1 MAKLGFLYLH
11 GGLWD
16 GHQVLIAQWVRAATR
31 VHANTGL
38 GTEYGYGW
46 WVFTG
51 SRAGQYEAV
60 GRGGQRITII
70 PQENLVVVFTGGGFE
85 PGDVGN
91 LLAQALG
98 PNQRLPENP
107 QGVSRLAAAIA
118 IGTQP
123 PVPKPVSPL
132 PQTAVRVS
140 GKSYRL
146 TPNDLGFQTIQVS
159 FPSEVE
165 AVLTLRFSDGHAETR
180 PIGLDGVP
188 RISAEGR
195 LGLPV
200 ALSGEWESS
209 DRFLLNYD
217 EIGSINTFRM
227 KLTFDGTRLA
237 VDVAEATGG
246 TNFRFTG
253 KESVAD
259 CNVLG
264 GPDALE
270 IPIP

>member
-16 GHQVLIAQWVRAATR
+16 GQQVLSAQWVRAANR

-118 IGTQP
+118 MGTQP

-140 GKSYRL
+140 GKSYWL

-165 AVLTLRFSDGHAETR
+165 GVLTLRFSDGHAETR
-180 PIGLDGVP
+180 PIGIDGVP
-188 RISAEGR
+188 RISAQGR